1 MVSTVIISV
10 AASVVCTCIIIPA
23 CKSLIG
29 FARWEIKKSKRVPK
43 PRIRTM
49 ADRLKDNDI
58 LNGLSGIIDE
68 MTNSAAE

>member
-10 AASVVCTCIIIPA
+10 AASVVCTCLIVPA

-29 FARWEIKKSKRVPK
+29 FARWEIKKSKRMPK
-43 PRIRTM
+43 PKIGTM

>member
-29 FARWEIKKSKRVPK
+29 FARWEIKKSKRNPK
-43 PRIRTM
+43 PKIRTM

>member
-10 AASVVCTCIIIPA
+10 AASVVCTCLIVPA

-29 FARWEIKKSKRVPK
+29 FARWEIKKSKRMPK
-43 PRIRTM
+43 PKIRTM

>member
-1 MVSTVIISV
+1 MVITVIISV
-10 AASVVCTCIIIPA
+10 VTSVVCTCLIVPA

-29 FARWEIKKSKRVPK
+29 FARWEIKKSKRTPK
-43 PRIRTM
+43 PKIRTM